1 MLFCAT
7 TDLVKVRLP
16 VLSPEGIWC
25 GHERHASLVSES
37 EPPVSRA
44 FLEGQSPT
52 RKAESQTGQGSS
64 MVGVVQTYH
73 FLRPGGR
80 ERKVQGQ
87 IVSF

>member
-1 MLFCAT
+1 MCAK

-44 FLEGQSPT
+44 LL
-52 RKAESQTGQGSS
+52 KGQGAARVAEPEACQGPTV
-64 MVGVVQTYH
+64 VGVVEAYDL
-73 FLRPGGR
+73 LRAGG
-80 ERKVQGQ
+80 
-87 IVSF
+87 